1 MLNKLKYKLDSFF
14 TVYIILNDTVYW
26 IGYHKIDSLFYSI
39 FFYYIIILI
48 SLISLFASLYS

>member
-26 IGYHKIDSLFYSI
+26 IGYHKIDSLFFI
-39 FFYYIIILI
+39 QFFFII
-48 SLISLFASLYS
+48 